1 MYRCLS
7 FHCVQS
13 QAEAAIEEV
22 CSKLGPL
29 KDECD
34 SVVKDYFPQIWQLL
48 MSQVVSVRVYVPMVL
63 LVGTF
68 FSLSPPLSPSLS
80 PCPSLS
86 LSPPLPLSLR
96 TLTKFVQKWDYVA
109 VLSR

>member
-1 MYRCLS
+1 MRSIRLSTVLNIIFCCELLIEFLNSFIESYVATCINVFLS
-7 FHCVQS
+7 FYCVQS

-34 SVVKDYFPQIWQLL
+34 SVVQDYFPQIWQLL

-63 LVGTF
+63 LV
-68 FSLSPPLSPSLS
+68 
-80 PCPSLS
+80 
-86 LSPPLPLSLR
+86 
-96 TLTKFVQKWDYVA
+96 
-109 VLSR
+109 